1 MNASLLAVV
10 TAFFGAFVGFLIT
23 RLNDWIVERRELQR
37 ASRHLR
43 TESANAVRHYTAMRD
58 RLANHQTQ
66 TEWLNAVYIETC
78 RFYGNGLG
86 TFDLSTLRLF
96 NEDIA
101 EEALFL
107 LLMIRNNNSYVDQAK
122 QYFDAGKQE
131 LFHDVCEALVVRC
144 QSTIERA
151 QHLEETLRTG
161 GSSRKK
167 PSGPVV

>member
-1 MNASLLAVV
+1 MDSTLLAVV
-10 TAFFGAFVGFLIT
+10 TAFFGAAIGFMIT

-43 TESANAVRHYTAMRD
+43 TEAANAVRHYTAMRD
-58 RLANHQTQ
+58 RLAGHLTQ
-66 TEWLNAVYIETC
+66 TEWLNAIYIETC
-78 RFYGNGLG
+78 RFYGSGLG

-96 NEDIA
+96 DEDTA

-122 QYFDAGKQE
+122 LYFDAGKQD

-144 QSTIERA
+144 QSTVERA
-151 QHLEETLRTG
+151 QHLEERLRTG
-161 GSSRKK
+161 SSHGK
-167 PSGPVV
+167 PSAPVL